1 MKLYSPMMTA
11 QDGCTMRFFYYNN
24 ANSNSLKVWVQY
36 ADGNIED
43 SGTLF
48 HTDQPLSQWVKQRV
62 YYKTSSPFQ
71 FVFSGK
77 LGVEHSSLSID
88 DVSFSNGCLRSNA
101 KRTTGSKR

>member
-1 MKLYSPMMTA
+1 MMTA
-11 QDGCTMRFFYYNN
+11 KDGCTMRFFYYNN

-48 HTDQPLSQWVKQRV
+48 HTDQPLSHWVKQRV

-71 FVFSGK
+71 FVFSGL
-77 LGVEHSSLSID
+77 LGKRENSLSID
-88 DVSFSNGCLRSNA
+88 DVSFSTGCIASNA
-101 KRTTGSKR
+101 IHVPGNPR